1 MQKLKVAVVGC
12 GKIASLRHAPEYSS
26 NPGCEIIGFYD
37 VDTARAKSLADHFGG
52 QAFASF
58 SDLIASQADAV
69 SVCTANI
76 HHAQNTL
83 KLLKAGK
90 HVLCE
95 KPMAVTSEEC
105 EEMVLTAEKSGKRLL
120 IGLNQ
125 RFSAAHTLAREMIV
139 RGDIGKV
146 LSFHTCFA
154 HPGPEIW
161 TGMNNTWFFDKH
173 IAAFGAMADLGV
185 HKVDLIHY
193 LLGEH
198 ISTVTAS
205 LRTIDKRL
213 PTGEL
218 ISVDDNGLCILE
230 TPSGVIGQLHV
241 SWTNYGQEDN
251 STFIYGT
258 EGVIKL
264 YADPDHSLIIEKKD
278 GTVVKENPDHQ
289 LTNEDQLAGKLQNTG
304 VIDEFV
310 SAILDNRPSRLDACE
325 SIHAMRVLFA
335 AAKSS
340 ESGKRIHIYEE

>member
-1 MQKLKVAVVGC
+1 MQKLKVAIIGC
-12 GKIASLRHAPEYSS
+12 GKIASLRHAPEYQM
-26 NPGCEIIGFYD
+26 NPNVEIVGFYD
-37 VDTARAKSLADHFGG
+37 VDCTRAKSLSEYFGG
-52 QAFASF
+52 QAFSSL
-58 SDLIASQADAV
+58 SDLIASDAEAV

-76 HHAQNTL
+76 HHAQNTIQ
-83 KLLKAGK
+83 LLKAGK

-95 KPMAVTSEEC
+95 KPMAVTPHDC
-105 EEMVLTAEKSGKRLL
+105 EEMVLEAKKCGKHLL

-125 RFSAAHTLAREMIV
+125 RFSAAHTQAREMIV
-139 RGDIGKV
+139 RGDIGKA

-198 ISTVTAS
+198 ISSVTAQ
-205 LRTIDKRL
+205 LRTIDKKL

-218 ISVDDNGLCILE
+218 ISVDDNGMCILE

-251 STFIYGT
+251 STTIYGT

-264 YADPDHSLIIEKKD
+264 YADPDHSLVLEKKD
-278 GTVVKENPDHQ
+278 GTVIKENPDHQ

-310 SAILDNRPSRLDACE
+310 SAILDNRPSRLDASE

-335 AAKSS
+335 SAQSS
-340 ESGKRIHIYEE
+340 DFGKKIHIYEE

>member
-1 MQKLKVAVVGC
+1 MQKLKVAIVGC
-12 GKIASLRHAPEYSS
+12 GKIASLRHAPEYSM
-26 NPGCEIIGFYD
+26 NPNCEIVGFYD
-37 VDTARAKSLADHFGG
+37 VDPARAKTLAEHFGG
-52 QAFASF
+52 QVF
-58 SDLIASQADAV
+58 SSLSELIRSDAQAV

-83 KLLKAGK
+83 LLLKAGK

-95 KPMAVTSEEC
+95 KPMAVTPEEC
-105 EEMVLTAEKSGKRLL
+105 EEMVLEAEKNGRHLL

-125 RFSAAHTLAREMIV
+125 RFSAAHVKAREMIA
-139 RGDIGKV
+139 RGDIGRI

-161 TGMNNTWFFDKH
+161 TGVNNTWFFDKH
-173 IAAFGAMADLGV
+173 VAAFGAMADLGV
-185 HKVDLIHY
+185 HKTDLIHY

-198 ISTVTAS
+198 ISSVTAS
-205 LRTIDKRL
+205 LRTINKRL
-213 PTGEL
+213 ASGEL

-230 TPSGVIGQLHV
+230 TPSGAIGQMHV

-264 YADPDHSLIIEKKD
+264 YAEFENSLVFEKKD
-278 GTVVKENPDHQ
+278 GTIHKENPDH
-289 LTNEDQLAGKLQNTG
+289 LPTNEDQLAGRIQNTG

-310 SAILDNRPSRLDACE
+310 SAILENRPSRLDASE

-340 ESGKRIHIYEE
+340 ESGKRIQIYEE

>member
-1 MQKLKVAVVGC
+1 MQKLKVAVIGC
-12 GKIASLRHAPEYSS
+12 GKIASLRHAPEYAA
-26 NPGCEIIGFYD
+26 NPNVEIVGFYD
-37 VDTARAKSLADHFGG
+37 VDRARAKSLTEYFGG
-52 QAFASF
+52 RAFASLGELVE
-58 SDLIASQADAV
+58 SDVDAA

-76 HHAQNTL
+76 HHAQNTIQ
-83 KLLKAGK
+83 LLKAGK

-95 KPMAVTSEEC
+95 KPMAVTPHEC
-105 EEMVLTAEKSGKRLL
+105 EEMVLEADKNRKHLL

-125 RFSAAHTLAREMIV
+125 RFSAAHTMAREMIV
-139 RGDIGKV
+139 RGEIGKV

-198 ISTVTAS
+198 ISAVTAH
-205 LRTIDKRL
+205 LRTLDKCL

-230 TPSGVIGQLHV
+230 TPSGVIGQMHV

-251 STFIYGT
+251 STCIYGT
-258 EGVIKL
+258 DGVIKL
-264 YADPDHSLIIEKKD
+264 YADPDHSLILEKKD
-278 GTVVKENPDHQ
+278 GTVVRENPDHQ

-310 SAILDNRPSRLDACE
+310 SAILDNRPSRLDASE

-335 AAKSS
+335 SAESS
-340 ESGKRIHIYEE
+340 RLGKKIHIYEE

>member
-1 MQKLKVAVVGC
+1 MQKLKVAVIGC
-12 GKIASLRHAPEYSS
+12 GKIASLRHAPEYAA
-26 NPGCEIIGFYD
+26 NPNVEIVGFYD
-37 VDTARAKSLADHFGG
+37 VDKARARSLAEYFGG
-52 QAFASF
+52 KAFSSLSELVE
-58 SDLIASQADAV
+58 SDADAV

-83 KLLKAGK
+83 QLLKAGK

-95 KPMAVTSEEC
+95 KPMAVTPEEC
-105 EEMVLTAEKSGKRLL
+105 EEMVHAAERSGKRLL

-125 RFSAAHTLAREMIV
+125 RFSAAHTMAREMIV
-139 RGDIGKV
+139 RGEIGKL

-173 IAAFGAMADLGV
+173 IAVFGAMADLGV

-198 ISTVTAS
+198 ISSVTAQ
-205 LRTIDKRL
+205 LRTVDKRL
-213 PTGEL
+213 PSGEL

-230 TPSGVIGQLHV
+230 TPSGAIGQLHV

-264 YADPDHSLIIEKKD
+264 YADPDHSLILEKKD
-278 GTVVKENPDHQ
+278 GAVVKENPDHQ
-289 LTNEDQLAGKLQNTG
+289 LTNEDQLAGKIQNTG

-310 SAILDNRPSRLDACE
+310 SAVMDNRPSRLDASE

-340 ESGKRIHIYEE
+340 DLGKKIHIFEE

>member
-1 MQKLKVAVVGC
+1 MKKLKVAVVGC
-12 GKIASLRHAPEYSS
+12 GKIASLRHAPEYAA
-26 NPGCEIIGFYD
+26 NPNVEIIGFYD
-37 VDTARAKSLADHFGG
+37 VNQARAQSLSEYFGG
-52 QAFASF
+52 KAFSSLTELVQ
-58 SDLIASQADAV
+58 SDADAV

-83 KLLKAGK
+83 QLLKSGK

-95 KPMAVTSEEC
+95 KPMAITPDEC
-105 EEMVLTAEKSGKRLL
+105 ENMVREAEKAGKHLL

-125 RFSAAHTLAREMIV
+125 RFSAAHSMAREMIV

-146 LSFHTCFA
+146 LSFHTCFT

-173 IAAFGAMADLGV
+173 IAVFGAMADLGV

-193 LLGEH
+193 LVGEH
-198 ISTVTAS
+198 ISSVTAQI
-205 LRTIDKRL
+205 RTIDKRL

-218 ISVDDNGLCILE
+218 ISVDDNGFCILE
-230 TPSGVIGQLHV
+230 TPSGVIGQMHV

-258 EGVIKL
+258 EGVLKL
-264 YADPDHSLIIEKKD
+264 YSDPAHSLILEKKD
-278 GTVVKENPDHQ
+278 GTVIYENPDHQ

-310 SAILDNRPSRLDACE
+310 SAVINNRPSRLDASE

-340 ESGKRIHIYEE
+340 DTGKKIHIFEE

>member
-12 GKIASLRHAPEYSS
+12 GKIASLRHAPEYSA
-26 NPGCEIIGFYD
+26 NPNAEIVGFFD
-37 VDTARAKSLADHFGG
+37 VDYARAKSLADYFGG
-52 QAFASF
+52 KAFSSF
-58 SDLIASQADAV
+58 AELANSDAEAV

-76 HHAQNTL
+76 HHAQNTIQ
-83 KLLKAGK
+83 LLKAGK
-90 HVLCE
+90 NVLCE
-95 KPMAVTSEEC
+95 KPMAVTPDEC
-105 EEMVLTAEKSGKRLL
+105 EEMVREAERNGKRLL

-125 RFSAAHTLAREMIV
+125 RFSSTHVMAREMIV
-139 RGDIGKV
+139 RGEIGRP
-146 LSFHTCFA
+146 LSFSTCFA

-198 ISTVTAS
+198 ISSVSAQ
-205 LRTIDKRL
+205 LRTLDKKL

-218 ISVDDNGLCILE
+218 ITVDDNGFCILE
-230 TPSGVIGQLHV
+230 TPSGAVGQLHV

-251 STFIYGT
+251 STVIYGT
-258 EGVIKL
+258 EGVLKL
-264 YADPDHSLIIEKKD
+264 YADSENSLIFEKKD
-278 GTVVKENPDHQ
+278 GSVIRKNPDHQ

-304 VIDEFV
+304 VIDEFI

-340 ESGKRIHIYEE
+340 ESRTKIHIYEE

>member
-1 MQKLKVAVVGC
+1 MQKLKVAIVGC
-12 GKIASLRHAPEYSS
+12 GKIASLRHAPEYSA
-26 NPGCEIIGFYD
+26 NPNCEIVGFYD
-37 VDTARAKSLADHFGG
+37 VDPARAKSLSEYFGG
-52 QAFASF
+52 KVF
-58 SDLIASQADAV
+58 SSLSELIQSDAEAV

-76 HHAQNTL
+76 HHAQNTIQ
-83 KLLKAGK
+83 LLKAGK

-95 KPMAVTSEEC
+95 KPMAVTPHEC
-105 EEMVLTAEKSGKRLL
+105 EEMVLEAEKNGKHLL

-125 RFSAAHTLAREMIV
+125 RFTAAHTKARELIV
-139 RGDIGKV
+139 SGEIGKV

-198 ISTVTAS
+198 VSAVTAA

-213 PTGEL
+213 PSGEL

-230 TPSGVIGQLHV
+230 TPSGAIGQMHV

-264 YADPDHSLIIEKKD
+264 YSDPDHGLIIEKKD
-278 GTVVKENPDHQ
+278 GTVLKKNPDHQ

-310 SAILDNRPSRLDACE
+310 SAILDNRPSRLDASE

-340 ESGKRIHIYEE
+340 ELGKKIHIFEE

>member
-1 MQKLKVAVVGC
+1 MPKLKVAVVGC
-12 GKIASLRHAPEYSS
+12 GKIASLRHAPEYAA
-26 NPGCEIIGFYD
+26 NPNVEIMGFYD
-37 VDTARAKSLADHFGG
+37 VDCARAKTLSEYFGG
-52 QAFASF
+52 QAFASL
-58 SDLIASQADAV
+58 SELADSGADAV

-76 HHAQNTL
+76 HHAQNTIQ
-83 KLLKAGK
+83 LLKAGK

-95 KPMAVTSEEC
+95 KPMAVTPHEC
-105 EEMVLTAEKSGKRLL
+105 EEMVLEAEKNGKHLL

-125 RFSAAHTLAREMIV
+125 RFSAAHTKARELIV
-139 RGDIGKV
+139 SGAIGKV
-146 LSFHTCFA
+146 LSFHTSFA

-185 HKVDLIHY
+185 HKVDLVHY

-198 ISTVTAS
+198 ISAVTAA

-213 PTGEL
+213 PSGEL
-218 ISVDDNGLCILE
+218 ITVDDNGLCILE
-230 TPSGVIGQLHV
+230 TPSGVIGQMHV

-251 STFIYGT
+251 STSIYGT

-278 GTVVKENPDHQ
+278 GTIIKENPDHL

-310 SAILDNRPSRLDACE
+310 SAILDNRPSRLDASE

-340 ESGKRIHIYEE
+340 ELGKKIHIYEE

>member
-1 MQKLKVAVVGC
+1 MQKLKVAVIGC
-12 GKIASLRHAPEYSS
+12 GKIASLRHAPEYAL
-26 NPGCEIIGFYD
+26 NPNVEIIGFYD
-37 VDTARAKSLADHFGG
+37 VDKARAKSLADHFGG
-52 QAFASF
+52 KAFS
-58 SDLIASQADAV
+58 SLSELVESHADAV

-76 HHAQNTL
+76 HHAQNTIQ
-83 KLLKAGK
+83 LLKAGK

-95 KPMAVTSEEC
+95 KPMAVTPEEC
-105 EEMVLTAEKSGKRLL
+105 EEMVHEAEMIGKHLL

-125 RFSAAHTLAREMIV
+125 RFSAAHVMAREMII
-139 RGDIGKV
+139 RGEIGKI

-173 IAAFGAMADLGV
+173 VAAFGAMADLGV

-198 ISTVTAS
+198 ISTVTAQ

-213 PTGEL
+213 PSGEL

-230 TPSGVIGQLHV
+230 TPSGAIGQLHV

-264 YADPDHSLIIEKKD
+264 YADPEYSLILEKKD
-278 GTVVKENPDHQ
+278 GTVVREKPDHQ

-310 SAILDNRPSRLDACE
+310 SAVLDNRPSRLDASE

-335 AAKSS
+335 SAKSS
-340 ESGKRIHIYEE
+340 ELGKKIHIFEE